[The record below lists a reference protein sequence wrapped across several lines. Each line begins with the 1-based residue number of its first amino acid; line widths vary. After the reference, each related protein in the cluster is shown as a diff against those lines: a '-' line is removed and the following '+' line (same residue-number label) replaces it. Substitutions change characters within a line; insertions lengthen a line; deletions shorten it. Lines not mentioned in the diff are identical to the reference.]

1 MTKTIYQNINILT
14 VKRSFSMKLVEK
26 FVINL
31 HEKIFDPI
39 TFNMMQLNFI
49 MSVEIPHGDYHES

>member
-39 TFNMMQLNFI
+39 TFNMMQLNF

>member
-1 MTKTIYQNINILT
+1 MTKTTYQNINILT

-26 FVINL
+26 FIINL

-49 MSVEIPHGDYHES
+49 MSVEIPHGDCHET

>member
-1 MTKTIYQNINILT
+1 
-14 VKRSFSMKLVEK
+14 MKLVEK

-49 MSVEIPHGDYHES
+49 MSVEIPHGDCHES